1 IVPLAP
7 HPQCVISFAIEPK
20 SKGDEEKI
28 TQSLARLAE
37 EDLTIEVGR
46 DPQTNEFLISGMGQV
61 HIEVTVEKLKRKFGV
76 DVNLKTPKVPYKET
90 IKGRAKVEGKLKKQ
104 TGGRGQFAVAWLEL
118 EPLPRGTGF
127 EFVDKIVGGVIPRQY
142 IPAVEKGVNEAMV
155 GGALAGYPVVD
166 VRVTVFDGKY
176 HDVDSSE
183 QAFKIAASKGFKK
196 GVLDSNPILL
206 EPIMNLEV
214 IVPEEYM
221 GDIMGDINS
230 RRGRIMGM
238 DATPSGQVIKAQV
251 PMAEV
256 LKYASDLTSMTSGR
270 GIFSIEFS
278 HYEEVPGNIAEKIVA
293 AAAKP
298 EEEED

>member
-1 IVPLAP
+1 
-7 HPQCVISFAIEPK
+7 
-20 SKGDEEKI
+20 
-28 TQSLARLAE
+28 
-37 EDLTIEVGR
+37 
-46 DPQTNEFLISGMGQV
+46 
-61 HIEVTVEKLKRKFGV
+61 
-76 DVNLKTPKVPYKET
+76 
-90 IKGRAKVEGKLKKQ
+90 
-104 TGGRGQFAVAWLEL
+104 
-118 EPLPRGTGF
+118 F

-142 IPAVEKGVNEAMV
+142 IPAVEKGVLEAMNA
-155 GGALAGYPVVD
+155 GSLAGCPVID

-196 GVLDSNPILL
+196 GMLQANPVLL

-214 IVPEEYM
+214 VVPEDCM
-221 GDIMGDINS
+221 GDVMGDLNA

-238 DATPSGQVIKAQV
+238 DAKGGSQVVKAKV

-256 LKYASDLTSMTSGR
+256 LRYASDLTSLTSGR
-270 GIFSIEFS
+270 GLFSMEFS
-278 HYEEVPGNIAEKIVA
+278 HYEEAPANVAEKIIE